1 MKILR
6 KKEEADK
13 EIKRI
18 QVSKQKL
25 KKESENYEKYKKAQV
40 HIEDLTEEE
49 RKKQTT
55 LYKTIMCPLGQ
66 KCPKDKSKRWP
77 LSNDKSCTPFGKECP
92 YAHHTNEL

>member
-18 QVSKQKL
+18 QASKQKL

-55 LYKTIMCPLGQ
+55 LYKTIMCPLG
-66 KCPKDKSKRWP
+66 
-77 LSNDKSCTPFGKECP
+77 
-92 YAHHTNEL
+92 